1 MELSLEKDAPSSSS
15 GSGSDV
21 VTGGTGSK
29 SIKLDFLVQAL
40 GDTPADQ
47 KTVVFSSFTSF
58 LDLAAIKL
66 QEEGMEHLRIDG
78 SMSVKSRVK
87 AMHAFND
94 EDGPKVLLVSL
105 RAGGTGL
112 NLTRANHVVLL
123 DSWWNR
129 GTDEQAIDRCHR
141 IGQTRSVHVKKIV
154 IKDSI
159 EERILALQDHKEHI
173 ASGALGKELVGDRLN
188 QLASLLE

>member
-1 MELSLEKDAPSSSS
+1 MNLDSN
-15 GSGSDV
+15 
-21 VTGGTGSK
+21 
-29 SIKLDFLVQAL
+29 ICRDFLVQAL
-40 GDTPADQ
+40 GDIPADQ

-58 LDLAAIKL
+58 LDLAGNQL
-66 QEEGMEHLRIDG
+66 QQEGMAHLRIDG
-78 SMSVKSRVK
+78 SMSIKSRVK
-87 AMHAFND
+87 AMHAFNLD
-94 EDGPKVLLVSL
+94 DGPKVLLVSL

-129 GTDEQAIDRCHR
+129 STDEQAIDRCHR

-159 EERILALQDHKEHI
+159 EEKILALQDHKEQI